1 MSSGP
6 TSAPESAV
14 SRIEALSAQTLAA
27 LARAGWRPS
36 DLVWEE
42 LSEAGLLA
50 EREGRAEAAAA
61 FWTGALRLARQSFS
75 ADDPRLAGSLTNRA
89 VTLARGGDAEAAR
102 RLFDEAVQV
111 WSAARGW
118 LLGMALDN
126 PARSSIFHLRMQL
139 RHAEVYDRRE
149 RETWLARLD
158 AARAVTRA
166 HAAGEAVAFDGLSI
180 WRREKPEGYTEAR
193 KLLAATSLL
202 AGAAP

>member
-6 TSAPESAV
+6 TSAPESAA
-14 SRIEALSAQTLAA
+14 SRIEALSPRTLAA

-50 EREGRAEAAAA
+50 EREGRAQAAACWA
-61 FWTGALRLARQSFS
+61 EALRLARESFS

-89 VTLARGGDAEAAR
+89 VTLARAGDGAAAR

-111 WSAARGW
+111 WSAARSW

-149 RETWLARLD
+149 RETWLARLE

-166 HAAGEAVAFDGLSI
+166 HAAGEAVDFDGLSI
-180 WRREKPEGYTEAR
+180 WRREKPEGYTEPR
-193 KLLAATSLL
+193 KLLAATTLL
-202 AGAAP
+202 AGTL